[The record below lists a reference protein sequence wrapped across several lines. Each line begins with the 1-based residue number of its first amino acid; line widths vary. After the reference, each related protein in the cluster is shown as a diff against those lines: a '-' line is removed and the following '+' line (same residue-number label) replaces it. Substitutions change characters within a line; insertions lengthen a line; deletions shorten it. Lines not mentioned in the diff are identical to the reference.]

1 MSYNDKISQLM
12 DSIFRVMMAKMLL
25 ISDFK
30 CPICVMP

>member
-1 MSYNDKISQLM
+1 MSYNDKISELM
-12 DSIFRVMMAKMLL
+12 DSIFRVMIAKTSL